1 MSKNIEQTIK
11 DLMAIVLNTD
21 AAKIDDGTSM
31 DNTPGWDSANHINL
45 VLALEEEFS
54 ISFEVSEFEGMVSF
68 FDIVQVVGAKT

>member
-11 DLMAIVLNTD
+11 DLMAIVLNID

-54 ISFEVSEFEGMVSF
+54 ISFEVAEFETMVSF

>member
-21 AAKIDDGTSM
+21 AAKIDDATSM

-54 ISFEVSEFEGMVSF
+54 ISFEVSEFESMVSF
-68 FDIVQVVGAKT
+68 FDIVQVIEAKT